1 MAEYEAVCSA
11 AAGLSVA
18 DRLRLIDE
26 LAASVPEDQ
35 PPTLSEPWLA
45 EIERRSAEIDAGVV
59 TPEPWSEVRQRLFRK
74 VPPSESSWPSQP
86 WRPCRHGSRKVFGK
100 GSGGKPF
107 FRKVSPSTSDKPRLE
122 PRFLITPSNDRGR
135 GTL

>member
-1 MAEYEAVCSA
+1 MAEYDAVFSA

-74 VPPSESSWPSQP
+74 VGLAA
-86 WRPCRHGSRKVFGK
+86 HA
-100 GSGGKPF
+100 
-107 FRKVSPSTSDKPRLE
+107 SDL
-122 PRFLITPSNDRGR
+122 
-135 GTL
+135 